1 MNMSFWTGAVGAD
14 HFKNSLD
21 VVSNN
26 LANIKRLIPI
36 TKNFASDDFF
46 APMEKGEKVYANSLG
61 ILDEALRQIRKDC
74 YDIGNGIL
82 TVDQAVESFG
92 TKKTQ

>member
-1 MNMSFWTGAVGAD
+1 
-14 HFKNSLD
+14 
-21 VVSNN
+21 
-26 LANIKRLIPI
+26 
-36 TKNFASDDFF
+36 
-46 APMEKGEKVYANSLG
+46 MEKGEKVYANSLG